1 MKLLGVAALSEKIS
15 RKSSQSHWQAISIRK
30 ATEDVVHHRLPQILF
45 HERNVLVGCGVK
57 NGCT

>member
-1 MKLLGVAALSEKIS
+1 LSEKIS